1 MNTLRTRKTG
11 YKPDGTLPLINIVLL
26 LVLAFMMAGTFAEPL
41 PADFDPLRSESAVAK
56 EETKQAIVLTMDT
69 EGVLSLEGR
78 GLAAAELEPFLHSLS
93 KSGHVLEVRT
103 DARTPAVLVIALLQS
118 AESLGV
124 ATVQIVTL
132 GRR

>member
-69 EGVLSLEGR
+69 EGVFSLEGR
-78 GLAAAELEPFLHSLS
+78 GLAAGELEPLLRSLG

-118 AESLGV
+118 AESLGI

>member
-26 LVLAFMMAGTFAEPL
+26 LVLAFMMVGTFAEPL
-41 PADFDPLRSESAVAK
+41 PADFDPLRSESAGAK
-56 EETKQAIVLTMDT
+56 EETKQAIVLTMDA

-78 GLAAAELEPFLHSLS
+78 GVAAGELEPLLHSLS

-118 AESLGV
+118 AESLGI

-132 GRR
+132 ERR